1 VRKFE
6 RKALIL
12 RSGAQRRVMKN
23 EGVPLAG
30 ILDPQDASL
39 RLAPQ
44 DEDACDLSALSP
56 EARP

>member
-30 ILDPQDASL
+30 ILDPQD
-39 RLAPQ
+39 
-44 DEDACDLSALSP
+44 EDACDLSALSP